1 MWFAALGSYE
11 YNPWLVNLVFRL
23 LLGQKEGNNDI
34 LLKLLCHYINYNVLV
49 LELMAPPPFEKPPHL
64 IRVRLFQYHYTKY
77 DTSQSV

>member
-23 LLGQKEGNNDI
+23 LLGQREGKEVM
-34 LLKLLCHYINYNVLV
+34 LLCHYILCCVLV

-64 IRVRLFQYHYTKY
+64 IRVKLFQYHYTKY
-77 DTSQSV
+77 DLSQSV